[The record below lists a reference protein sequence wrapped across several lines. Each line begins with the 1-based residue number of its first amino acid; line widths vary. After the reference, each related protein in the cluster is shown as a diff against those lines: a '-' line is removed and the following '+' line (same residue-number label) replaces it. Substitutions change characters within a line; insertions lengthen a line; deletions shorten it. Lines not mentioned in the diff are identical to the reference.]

1 MATGLNLFL
10 LLLFLSS
17 ITCNGQDI
25 NFFFITGG
33 ALTEMDEELPIGTVL
48 VNLDVQYTVTGMF
61 GVQSEATGNFKLFHK
76 NIFTIHHHASALQL

>member
-17 ITCNGQDI
+17 TNCNGQDI
-25 NFFFITGG
+25 NFIFITGG

-48 VNLDVQYTVTGMF
+48 ANLDVEYMVAGSFVT
-61 GVQSEATGNFKLFHK
+61 QRETTGNFKLFHK
-76 NIFTIHHHASALQL
+76 NILSQCTALQL

>member
-1 MATGLNLFL
+1 
-10 LLLFLSS
+10 
-17 ITCNGQDI
+17 
-25 NFFFITGG
+25 
-33 ALTEMDEELPIGTVL
+33 MDEELPIGTLL